1 MAMKTAFVVQPFEIH
16 RKRLR
21 PARQEPAQ
29 TESGAVKK
37 AENLAKRMPGAA
49 ALKVVADDETGELE
63 GVTILGQWGEIP
75 DDFAESLQGG
85 QDPARNRLYGGAWI
99 SRRPTAPVRPGGPGT
114 SFTRPRGFPA
124 FRLTRRGGLGMIR

>member
-1 MAMKTAFVVQPFEIH
+1 MALKTTYIVQPFEIH

-21 PARQEPAQ
+21 PARQEQAQ
-29 TESGAVKK
+29 SESGALKK
-37 AENLAKRMPGAA
+37 AENLANRVPGAA

-85 QDPARNRLYGGAWI
+85 
-99 SRRPTAPVRPGGPGT
+99 
-114 SFTRPRGFPA
+114 
-124 FRLTRRGGLGMIR
+124 